1 MNVVFI
7 VALVAGASV
16 IGLAIIGGTILIAIK
31 IVKGG
36 LTRKDQKQ
44 QADEARI
51 IQEIYQGLARMEDR
65 VEALETILLDP
76 EKKDQNDEQ
85 I

>member
-1 MNVVFI
+1 MNAVFI
-7 VALVAGASV
+7 VALIAGASV

-31 IVKGG
+31 IFKGG
-36 LTRKDQKQ
+36 LTRGGQKQ

-85 I
+85 V

>member
-7 VALVAGASV
+7 VALIAGASV
-16 IGLAIIGGTILIAIK
+16 IGLAIIGSTILIAIK

-36 LTRKDQKQ
+36 ITRKGQKQ

-51 IQEIYQGLARMEDR
+51 IQEIYQDLGRMEER

-76 EKKDQNDEQ
+76 EKEGPKR
-85 I
+85 

>member
-7 VALVAGASV
+7 VALIAGASV

-31 IVKGG
+31 IFKGG
-36 LTRKDQKQ
+36 LLRKDQKQ

-51 IQEIYQGLARMEDR
+51 IQEIYQGLARMEER